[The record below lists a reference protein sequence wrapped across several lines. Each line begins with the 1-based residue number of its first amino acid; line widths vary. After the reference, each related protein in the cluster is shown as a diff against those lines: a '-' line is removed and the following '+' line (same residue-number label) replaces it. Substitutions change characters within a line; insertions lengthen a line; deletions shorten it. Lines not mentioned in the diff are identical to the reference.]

1 MTSQHSVFPC
11 CCGQWLGNRDKLCRN
26 DLRTKEELRAG
37 VLVGSNGRKSR
48 DCVSLQRQDRLHTI
62 IISIIIIIYCYSSR
76 AYSTFPDDLMVLYI
90 KHGRRDED
98 VFHFF
103 QQLRTKARDGDLLR
117 RQKRVEARVQ
127 GVGVSQAGKRHRHCG
142 HHRGR
147 GEGQL

>member
-1 MTSQHSVFPC
+1 M
-11 CCGQWLGNRDKLCRN
+11 
-26 DLRTKEELRAG
+26 
-37 VLVGSNGRKSR
+37 
-48 DCVSLQRQDRLHTI
+48 
-62 IISIIIIIYCYSSR
+62 
-76 AYSTFPDDLMVLYI
+76 YSTFPDDLMVLYI